1 MKRGSPARHEPLTIE
16 TADDLAEGLAWLAK
30 RDKRLK
36 GVIAAVGALPLRRRP
51 GGLAGLAR
59 IVVGQ
64 QVSVAS
70 ANAIWARLESTFPEM
85 TAEALHRARVSRLQK
100 AGLSGAKIRALR
112 AIAAAVRGGLDLD
125 ALAHAP
131 PEEAHAAL
139 TAIHGIGG
147 WTADIYLMFCLG
159 HLDIFPAGDL
169 ALRNAVADAFAL
181 EKPLAP
187 AVVAEIAER
196 WSPRRSVAATLFW
209 AYYGTIKARKVVP
222 L

>member
-1 MKRGSPARHEPLTIE
+1 L
-16 TADDLAEGLAWLAK
+16 
-30 RDKRLK
+30 
-36 GVIAAVGALPLRRRP
+36 V
-51 GGLAGLAR
+51 R

-64 QVSVAS
+64 QLSVAS
-70 ANAIWARLESTFPEM
+70 ANAIWGRLEAGFPAM
-85 TAEALHRARVSRLQK
+85 TAEALHRARVSRLRK
-100 AGLSGAKIRALR
+100 AGLSGPKIRTLR

-139 TAIHGIGG
+139 TAVHGIGG

-159 HLDIFPAGDL
+159 HPDIFPVGDL
-169 ALRNAVADAFAL
+169 ALRNAVAEAFGL

-187 AVVAEIAER
+187 AVVAEITER
-196 WSPRRSVAATLFW
+196 WSPWRSVAAALFW
-209 AYYGTIKARKVVP
+209 AYYGAIKSRKVVP